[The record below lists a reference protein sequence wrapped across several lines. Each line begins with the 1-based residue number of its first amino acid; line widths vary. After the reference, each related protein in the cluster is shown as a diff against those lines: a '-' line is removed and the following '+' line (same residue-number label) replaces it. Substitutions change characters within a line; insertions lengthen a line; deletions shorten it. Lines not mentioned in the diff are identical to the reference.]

1 MQKIETNK
9 GVIMVTAEEIIE
21 HIEKYAPK
29 ELAIPGDNIGIQ
41 VCGSKNTEI
50 TRIGI
55 ALDPS
60 LRVIKKALE
69 NNVDFIFTHHPIM
82 KDPVKTF
89 QGPLYE
95 KLKILMCNNIV
106 LYSAHTNLD
115 ICKDGLNDEL
125 AKLFQLKD
133 VNNLYENGLGR
144 LGTFN
149 GNFEDIIAITEQNIC
164 KNPEIVFCNNSA
176 TLEKRRLKVAVLS
189 GYGLSQKSIE
199 YVSKVADVYISGDLT
214 HHSKILAEESN
225 LCVIDGTHY
234 GTEVYGLKKFI
245 DKLKELDCNVISL
258 DF

>member
-1 MQKIETNK
+1 
-9 GVIMVTAEEIIE
+9 MVKANEIIS

-41 VCGSKNTEI
+41 VCDSMDKKINK
-50 TRIGI
+50 IGV

-60 LRVIKKALE
+60 LDVIKKASQ
-69 NNVDFIFTHHPIM
+69 NNVDFLFTHHPIM
-82 KDPVKTF
+82 KDPVRTF

-95 KLKILMCNNIV
+95 KLKILMGNGII

-125 AKLFQLKD
+125 AKLYHLENVK
-133 VNNLYENGLGR
+133 NLYEDGLGR
-144 LGTFN
+144 IGTFK
-149 GNFEDIIAITEQNIC
+149 GTVGELIKITEQNIC
-164 KNPEIVFCNNSA
+164 SNPYITNYEHLKA
-176 TLEKRRLKVAVLS
+176 KHTLKVAILS

-214 HHSKILAEESN
+214 HHSEILAIESK

-234 GTEVYGLKKFI
+234 GTEVYGLKNFMK
-245 DKLKELDCNVISL
+245 KLEKLNCEIISL